1 MDIQPD
7 QGTQSISD
15 DQELAKALAGIS
27 NDDTSKNDAQTQPSG
42 DTPVVPLTPPTEVP
56 ANTPSMPDPSST
68 VVPAPQSAQPSAV
81 PPTGA
86 PSVPPQPAGE
96 LGSIKNDALNELRPL
111 IDHVDLPADEKFDT
125 YLLLIRS
132 TDDPSLI
139 GPAHAAA
146 QAIVDEKKKAE
157 ALLNII
163 KEIDYLS
170 HKNEQANS

>member
-1 MDIQPD
+1 VDIQPD

-27 NDDTSKNDAQTQPSG
+27 SDDAQAQPAG
-42 DTPVVPLTPPTEVP
+42 DSPAVPLTPPADMP
-56 ANTPSMPDPSST
+56 ANAPSMPDPTPSAIPS
-68 VVPAPQSAQPSAV
+68 PQDAQPTST
-81 PPTGA
+81 PPAGA
-86 PSVPPQPAGE
+86 PSTPPQPAGE

-139 GPAHAAA
+139 GPAHIAA
-146 QAIVDEKKKAE
+146 QGITDEKKKAE

-170 HKNEQANS
+170 HKNEQSNS